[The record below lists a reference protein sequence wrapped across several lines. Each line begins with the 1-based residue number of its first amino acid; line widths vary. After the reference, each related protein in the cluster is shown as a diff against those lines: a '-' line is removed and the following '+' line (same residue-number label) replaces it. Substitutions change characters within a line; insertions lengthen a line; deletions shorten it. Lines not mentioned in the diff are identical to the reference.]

1 MSQIILHI
9 GGFTV
14 EWYFFPPLSV
24 LSQRFVFF
32 SFFCHSWHYVIFPS
46 TALTKQLSDLP
57 RRVFRDVG
65 TSRFLS
71 TSIRLVSMV
80 LISANSP
87 SKFSNARVCAPYRY
101 SGLLWGNKLIDNDS
115 TTEFEPNLDSE
126 SRFMHK

>member
-1 MSQIILHI
+1 MHVADHSSYRRFHRR
-9 GGFTV
+9 V
-14 EWYFFPPLSV
+14 V
-24 LSQRFVFF
+24 LFSPFV
-32 SFFCHSWHYVIFPS
+32 SFEPEVRLFCHSWHYVIFPS

-57 RRVFRDVG
+57 RRVFRDVR

-71 TSIRLVSMV
+71 MSIRFVSMV

-101 SGLLWGNKLIDNDS
+101 SGLLRGNKLIDNDS

>member
-1 MSQIILHI
+1 MHVADHSSYRRFHRR
-9 GGFTV
+9 V
-14 EWYFFPPLSV
+14 V
-24 LSQRFVFF
+24 LFSPFV
-32 SFFCHSWHYVIFPS
+32 SFEPEVRLFCHSWHYVIFPG

-71 TSIRLVSMV
+71 MSIRLVSMV

-101 SGLLWGNKLIDNDS
+101 SGLLRGNKLIDNDS

>member
-1 MSQIILHI
+1 MHVADHSSYRRFHRR
-9 GGFTV
+9 V
-14 EWYFFPPLSV
+14 V
-24 LSQRFVFF
+24 LFSPFV
-32 SFFCHSWHYVIFPS
+32 SFEPEVRLFCHSWHYVIFPS

-57 RRVFRDVG
+57 RRVFRDVR

-71 TSIRLVSMV
+71 MSIRFVSMV

>member
-1 MSQIILHI
+1 MHVADHSSYRRFHRR
-9 GGFTV
+9 V
-14 EWYFFPPLSV
+14 V
-24 LSQRFVFF
+24 LFSPFV
-32 SFFCHSWHYVIFPS
+32 SFEPEVRLFCHSWHYVIFPS

-65 TSRFLS
+65 TSRLLS
-71 TSIRLVSMV
+71 MSIRLVSMV

-101 SGLLWGNKLIDNDS
+101 SGLLRGNKLIDNDS

>member
-1 MSQIILHI
+1 MHVADHSSYRRFHRR
-9 GGFTV
+9 V
-14 EWYFFPPLSV
+14 V
-24 LSQRFVFF
+24 LFSPFV
-32 SFFCHSWHYVIFPS
+32 SFEPEVRLFCHSWHYVIFPS

-57 RRVFRDVG
+57 RRVFHDVG

-71 TSIRLVSMV
+71 MSIRLVSMV

-101 SGLLWGNKLIDNDS
+101 SGLLRGNKLIDNDS

>member
-1 MSQIILHI
+1 MHVADHSSYRRFHRR
-9 GGFTV
+9 V
-14 EWYFFPPLSV
+14 V
-24 LSQRFVFF
+24 LFSPFV
-32 SFFCHSWHYVIFPS
+32 SFEPEVRLFCHSWHYVIFPS

-71 TSIRLVSMV
+71 MSIRLVSIV

-87 SKFSNARVCAPYRY
+87 SKFSNACVCAPYRY
-101 SGLLWGNKLIDNDS
+101 SGLLRGNKLIDNDS

>member
-1 MSQIILHI
+1 MHVADHSSYRRFHRR
-9 GGFTV
+9 V
-14 EWYFFPPLSV
+14 V
-24 LSQRFVFF
+24 LFSPFV
-32 SFFCHSWHYVIFPS
+32 SFELEVRLFCHSWHYVIFPS

-71 TSIRLVSMV
+71 MSIRFVSMV

-101 SGLLWGNKLIDNDS
+101 SGLLQGNKLIDNDS

>member
-1 MSQIILHI
+1 MHVADHSSYRRFHRR
-9 GGFTV
+9 V
-14 EWYFFPPLSV
+14 V
-24 LSQRFVFF
+24 LFSPFV
-32 SFFCHSWHYVIFPS
+32 SFEPEVRLFCHSWHYVIFPS

-57 RRVFRDVG
+57 LRVFRDVG
-65 TSRFLS
+65 TSRLLS
-71 TSIRLVSMV
+71 MSIRLVSMV

-101 SGLLWGNKLIDNDS
+101 SGLLRGNKLIDNDS

>member
-1 MSQIILHI
+1 MHVADHSSYRRFHRR
-9 GGFTV
+9 V
-14 EWYFFPPLSV
+14 V
-24 LSQRFVFF
+24 LFSPFV
-32 SFFCHSWHYVIFPS
+32 SFEPEVRLFCHSWHYVIFPS

-71 TSIRLVSMV
+71 MSIRLVSMV

-101 SGLLWGNKLIDNDS
+101 SGLLRGNKLIDNDS

>member
-1 MSQIILHI
+1 MHVADHSSYRRFHRR
-9 GGFTV
+9 V
-14 EWYFFPPLSV
+14 V
-24 LSQRFVFF
+24 LFSPFV
-32 SFFCHSWHYVIFPS
+32 SFEPEVRLFCHSWHYVIFPS

-71 TSIRLVSMV
+71 MSIRLVSMV

-87 SKFSNARVCAPYRY
+87 FKFSNARVCAPYRY
-101 SGLLWGNKLIDNDS
+101 SGLLRGNKLIDNDS